1 MAPSLLGQ
9 TTKRLGNTYLQ
20 GTSILFNTKE
30 SGNFS
35 INLIIRHRHTCCKRS
50 RCETM
55 RTEPSKNRFFLI
67 TQPAEPQVG
76 CCLATLLVLLAS
88 LLVLLVLLGSVLGQ
102 LAALWRQPL
111 IRSPHCDTNQHGQAF
126 CQQDFCALLEST
138 CGKRKKRKLPLTLCC
153 KPGSI

>member
-50 RCETM
+50 RGETM

-88 LLVLLVLLGSVLGQ
+88 LLVLLVLLVLLASLLCQ
-102 LAALWRQPL
+102 LAAWLYSEDNCAIPL
-111 IRSPHCDTNQHGQAF
+111 KKFPHGDTNQHGQAF
-126 CQQDFCALLEST
+126 LF
-138 CGKRKKRKLPLTLCC
+138 LCTF
-153 KPGSI
+153 GI